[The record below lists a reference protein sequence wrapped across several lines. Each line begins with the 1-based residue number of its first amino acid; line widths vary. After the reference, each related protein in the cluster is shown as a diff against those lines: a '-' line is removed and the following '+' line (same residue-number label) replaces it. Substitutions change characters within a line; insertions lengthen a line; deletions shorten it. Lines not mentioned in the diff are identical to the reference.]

1 MIHRGGPSLSRTDLF
16 GSGNFPRNSYNGG
29 PCVANVFMQTLTYAQ
44 ARLAAFLFFSAS
56 GLAYGLFTARIPSL
70 KEQTGAAS
78 DELGLVLFALGAASV
93 VGLSGAAHLVRRF
106 GVKAVSLAGCII
118 FFLGLLVAGLA
129 NQVALLAVATALVGL
144 GFGLLDV
151 AVNVAGIEV
160 ERRWKK
166 ASMNV
171 IHAGYNVGVVAGS
184 ISAAVFTGLAVAPLW
199 NFVLPCAIL
208 LLVLLRAQHYLPVP
222 EELQQ
227 PSAEKPKAKHRVTGF
242 VVFCGVLSSATY
254 VTEGA
259 SAEWG
264 SLFLHQVQGAPE
276 SMAALCYGVFG
287 TCALSCRLIAD
298 RLRAAYGDVN
308 VFLTG
313 AVIALCGMTIVLFA
327 PHWTVSLAGYAVFGT
342 GLAPVVPILFA
353 LAGRYGGMPLER
365 ATSVVALFAYGG
377 LLFFPPF
384 FGFLAEHWGLL
395 RSLSVTLLL
404 LTGLLAGGIVLKR
417 GDKRRRG
424 V

>member
-1 MIHRGGPSLSRTDLF
+1 MEILSFRLCRMK
-16 GSGNFPRNSYNGG
+16 S
-29 PCVANVFMQTLTYAQ
+29 LTYAQ

-93 VGLSGAAHLVRRF
+93 IGLSGAAHLVRRF
-106 GVKAVSLAGCII
+106 GVKAVSMAGCVI

-129 NQVALLAVATALVGL
+129 RQVSVLAVATALVGL

-184 ISAAVFTGLAVAPLW
+184 ISAALFTGFAVAPLW
-199 NFVLPCAIL
+199 NFMLPAVLL
-208 LLVLLRAQHYLPVP
+208 LLVLLRAQHCLPVP
-222 EELQQ
+222 EELQRQ
-227 PSAEKPKAKHRVTGF
+227 SVEKSDAKHRVTGF

-259 SAEWG
+259 AAEWG

-287 TCALSCRLIAD
+287 SCALACRLIAD
-298 RLRAAYGDVN
+298 RLRADYGDVN

-353 LAGRYGGMPLER
+353 LAGRFGGMPLER

>member
-1 MIHRGGPSLSRTDLF
+1 MHS
-16 GSGNFPRNSYNGG
+16 
-29 PCVANVFMQTLTYAQ
+29 LTYAQ

-93 VGLSGAAHLVRRF
+93 VGLSGAAALVRRF
-106 GVKAVSLAGCII
+106 GVKAMSLAGSLI

-129 NQVALLAVATALVGL
+129 EQVAVLAVATALVGL

-184 ISAAVFTGLAVAPLW
+184 ISAAVFTGFAVAPLW
-199 NFVLPCAIL
+199 NFMLPAVLL
-208 LLVLLRAQHYLPVP
+208 FLVLLRAQHCLPVP
-222 EELQQ
+222 EELQRQ
-227 PSAEKPKAKHRVTGF
+227 SVEKSDAKHRVTGF

-287 TCALSCRLIAD
+287 TCALACRLIAD
-298 RLRAAYGDVN
+298 RLRAGYGDVN

-424 V
+424 I

>member
-1 MIHRGGPSLSRTDLF
+1 MIHRGGPRSFAPISSGRGIFREAATMRVLSLRMFS
-16 GSGNFPRNSYNGG
+16 
-29 PCVANVFMQTLTYAQ
+29 MQTLTYAQ

-93 VGLSGAAHLVRRF
+93 VGLSGAAALVRRF
-106 GVKAVSLAGCII
+106 GVKAVSLAGSLI

-166 ASMNV
+166 ASMNA

-222 EELQQ
+222 EELQE
-227 PSAEKPKAKHRVTGF
+227 PSAEKSKVKHRVTGF
-242 VVFCGVLSSATY
+242 VVFCGILSSATY

-276 SMAALCYGVFG
+276 SMAARCYGVFG

-342 GLAPVVPILFA
+342 GRAPVVPILFA

>member
-1 MIHRGGPSLSRTDLF
+1 
-16 GSGNFPRNSYNGG
+16 
-29 PCVANVFMQTLTYAQ
+29 MQTLTYAQ

-93 VGLSGAAHLVRRF
+93 VGLSGTAALVRRF
-106 GVKAVSLAGCII
+106 GVKAVSLAGSLI
-118 FFLGLLVAGLA
+118 FFFGLLVAGLA
-129 NQVALLAVATALVGL
+129 EQVAVLAVATALVGL

-227 PSAEKPKAKHRVTGF
+227 SSAEKPKTKSRVTGF

-259 SAEWG
+259 AAEWG

-287 TCALSCRLIAD
+287 SCALACRLIAD

-353 LAGRYGGMPLER
+353 LAGRFGGMPLER

>member
-1 MIHRGGPSLSRTDLF
+1 MEV
-16 GSGNFPRNSYNGG
+16 
-29 PCVANVFMQTLTYAQ
+29 VAFQTFSMQPLTYAQ

-93 VGLSGAAHLVRRF
+93 VGLSGAAALVRRF
-106 GVKAVSLAGCII
+106 GVKAVSLAGSLI
-118 FFLGLLVAGLA
+118 FFFGLLVAGLA
-129 NQVALLAVATALVGL
+129 EQVAVLAVATALVGL

-184 ISAAVFTGLAVAPLW
+184 ISAALFTGFAVAPLW
-199 NFVLPCAIL
+199 NFMLPAVLL
-208 LLVLLRAQHYLPVP
+208 FLVLLRAQHYLPVP

-227 PSAEKPKAKHRVTGF
+227 SSAEKPKTKSRVTGF

-287 TCALSCRLIAD
+287 TCALACRLIAD

>member
-1 MIHRGGPSLSRTDLF
+1 MHS
-16 GSGNFPRNSYNGG
+16 
-29 PCVANVFMQTLTYAQ
+29 LTYAQ

-93 VGLSGAAHLVRRF
+93 VGLSGAAALVRRF
-106 GVKAVSLAGCII
+106 GVKAVSLAGSLI

-222 EELQQ
+222 EELQE
-227 PSAEKPKAKHRVTGF
+227 PSAEKSKVKHRVTGF

-264 SLFLHQVQGAPE
+264 SLFLFKEKAAPE
-276 SMAALCYGVFG
+276 SIAALIYG
-287 TCALSCRLIAD
+287 T
-298 RLRAAYGDVN
+298 Y
-308 VFLTG
+308 
-313 AVIALCGMTIVLFA
+313 
-327 PHWTVSLAGYAVFGT
+327 
-342 GLAPVVPILFA
+342 
-353 LAGRYGGMPLER
+353 
-365 ATSVVALFAYGG
+365 
-377 LLFFPPF
+377 
-384 FGFLAEHWGLL
+384 
-395 RSLSVTLLL
+395 
-404 LTGLLAGGIVLKR
+404 
-417 GDKRRRG
+417 
-424 V
+424 

>member
-1 MIHRGGPSLSRTDLF
+1 MEILSFRLCRMK
-16 GSGNFPRNSYNGG
+16 S
-29 PCVANVFMQTLTYAQ
+29 LTYAQ

-78 DELGLVLFALGAASV
+78 DELGLVLFALGVASV
-93 VGLSGAAHLVRRF
+93 AGLSGAAALVRRF
-106 GVKAVSLAGCII
+106 GVKAVSLAGSLI

-129 NQVALLAVATALVGL
+129 EQVAVLAVATALVGL

-184 ISAAVFTGLAVAPLW
+184 ISAALFTGFAVAPLW
-199 NFVLPCAIL
+199 NFMLPAVLL
-208 LLVLLRAQHYLPVP
+208 FLVLLRAQHCLPVP
-222 EELQQ
+222 EELQRQ
-227 PSAEKPKAKHRVTGF
+227 SVEKSDTKHRVTSF

-259 SAEWG
+259 AAEWG
-264 SLFLHQVQGAPE
+264 SLFLHQVQSAPE

-287 TCALSCRLIAD
+287 SCALACRLIAD

-353 LAGRYGGMPLER
+353 LAGRFGGMPLER

>member
-1 MIHRGGPSLSRTDLF
+1 MEVLAFRPYR
-16 GSGNFPRNSYNGG
+16 
-29 PCVANVFMQTLTYAQ
+29 MQTLTYAQ

-56 GLAYGLFTARIPSL
+56 GLAYGLFTSRIPSL

-93 VGLSGAAHLVRRF
+93 VGLTGAAALVRRF
-106 GVKAVSLAGCII
+106 GVKAVSMAGTVI

-129 NQVALLAVATALVGL
+129 DRVVLLAVATALVGL

-184 ISAAVFTGLAVAPLW
+184 ISAALFTAFAVAPLW
-199 NFVLPCAIL
+199 NFALPAAL
-208 LLVLLRAQHYLPVP
+208 LFLALLRAQHYLPVP
-222 EELQQ
+222 EELQE
-227 PSAEKPKAKHRVTGF
+227 PSAEKPKTKSRVTGF
-242 VVFCGVLSSATY
+242 VVFCGILSSATY

-287 TCALSCRLIAD
+287 SCALACRLVAD
-298 RLRAAYGDVN
+298 RLRAAYGDLN

-353 LAGRYGGMPLER
+353 LAGRFGGMPLER

-417 GDKRRRG
+417 GEKSRREA
-424 V
+424 

>member
-1 MIHRGGPSLSRTDLF
+1 MEILSFRLCRMK
-16 GSGNFPRNSYNGG
+16 S
-29 PCVANVFMQTLTYAQ
+29 LTYAQ

-93 VGLSGAAHLVRRF
+93 VGLTGAAALVRRF
-106 GVKAVSLAGCII
+106 GVKAVSMAGTVI

-129 NQVALLAVATALVGL
+129 DRVVLLAVATALVGL

-184 ISAAVFTGLAVAPLW
+184 ISAALFTAFAVAPLW
-199 NFVLPCAIL
+199 NFALPAAL
-208 LLVLLRAQHYLPVP
+208 LFLALLRAQHYLPVP
-222 EELQQ
+222 EELQE
-227 PSAEKPKAKHRVTGF
+227 PSAEKPKTKSRVTGF
-242 VVFCGVLSSATY
+242 VVFCGILSSATY

-287 TCALSCRLIAD
+287 SCALACRLVAD
-298 RLRAAYGDVN
+298 RLRAAYGDLN

-353 LAGRYGGMPLER
+353 LAGRWGGMPLER

-417 GDKRRRG
+417 GEKSRREA
-424 V
+424 

>member
-1 MIHRGGPSLSRTDLF
+1 MEILSFRLCRMK
-16 GSGNFPRNSYNGG
+16 S
-29 PCVANVFMQTLTYAQ
+29 LTYAQ

-93 VGLSGAAHLVRRF
+93 AGLSGAAALVRRF
-106 GVKAVSLAGCII
+106 GVKAVSLAGSLI

-129 NQVALLAVATALVGL
+129 EQVAVLAVATALVGL

-199 NFVLPCAIL
+199 NFFLPCAIL
-208 LLVLLRAQHYLPVP
+208 LLVLIRAQHYLPVP

-227 PSAEKPKAKHRVTGF
+227 PSVEKPKTKSRVTGF

-287 TCALSCRLIAD
+287 TCALACRLIAD
-298 RLRAAYGDVN
+298 RLRATYGDVN

>member
-1 MIHRGGPSLSRTDLF
+1 MEV
-16 GSGNFPRNSYNGG
+16 
-29 PCVANVFMQTLTYAQ
+29 VAFQTFSMQTLTYAQ

-106 GVKAVSLAGCII
+106 GVKAVSLAGSVI
-118 FFLGLLVAGLA
+118 FFFGLLVAGLA

-171 IHAGYNVGVVAGS
+171 IHAGYNGGVVAGS

-222 EELQQ
+222 EELQE
-227 PSAEKPKAKHRVTGF
+227 PSAEKSKVKSRVTGF

-287 TCALSCRLIAD
+287 SCALTCRLIAD

-353 LAGRYGGMPLER
+353 LAGRFGGMPLER

-424 V
+424 A

>member
-1 MIHRGGPSLSRTDLF
+1 MHS
-16 GSGNFPRNSYNGG
+16 
-29 PCVANVFMQTLTYAQ
+29 LTYAQ

-93 VGLSGAAHLVRRF
+93 VGLSGAAALVRRF
-106 GVKAVSLAGCII
+106 GAKAVSLAGSLI
-118 FFLGLLVAGLA
+118 FFLGLLVAGLTE
-129 NQVALLAVATALVGL
+129 QVAVLAVATALVGL

-184 ISAAVFTGLAVAPLW
+184 ISAALFTAFAVAPLW

-227 PSAEKPKAKHRVTGF
+227 SSAEKPKAKHRVTGF

-287 TCALSCRLIAD
+287 TCALACRLIAD

>member
-1 MIHRGGPSLSRTDLF
+1 M
-16 GSGNFPRNSYNGG
+16 
-29 PCVANVFMQTLTYAQ
+29 
-44 ARLAAFLFFSAS
+44 
-56 GLAYGLFTARIPSL
+56 
-70 KEQTGAAS
+70 
-78 DELGLVLFALGAASV
+78 
-93 VGLSGAAHLVRRF
+93 
-106 GVKAVSLAGCII
+106 
-118 FFLGLLVAGLA
+118 
-129 NQVALLAVATALVGL
+129 
-144 GFGLLDV
+144 
-151 AVNVAGIEV
+151 
-160 ERRWKK
+160 
-166 ASMNV
+166 
-171 IHAGYNVGVVAGS
+171 
-184 ISAAVFTGLAVAPLW
+184 
-199 NFVLPCAIL
+199 
-208 LLVLLRAQHYLPVP
+208 
-222 EELQQ
+222 
-227 PSAEKPKAKHRVTGF
+227 TGF

-287 TCALSCRLIAD
+287 SCALTCRLIAD

-342 GLAPVVPILFA
+342 GLAPIVPILFA
-353 LAGRYGGMPLER
+353 LAGRFGGMPLER

-424 V
+424 A

>member
-1 MIHRGGPSLSRTDLF
+1 
-16 GSGNFPRNSYNGG
+16 
-29 PCVANVFMQTLTYAQ
+29 MQTLTYAQ

-78 DELGLVLFALGAASV
+78 DELGLVLFTLGAASV
-93 VGLSGAAHLVRRF
+93 VGLSGAAALVRRF
-106 GVKAVSLAGCII
+106 GVKAVSLAGSLI
-118 FFLGLLVAGLA
+118 FFFGLLVAGLA
-129 NQVALLAVATALVGL
+129 EQVAVLAVATALVGL

-227 PSAEKPKAKHRVTGF
+227 SSAEKPKTKSRVTGF

-259 SAEWG
+259 AAEWG

-287 TCALSCRLIAD
+287 SCALACRLIAD

-353 LAGRYGGMPLER
+353 LAGRFGGMPLER

>member
-1 MIHRGGPSLSRTDLF
+1 MEILSFRLCRMK
-16 GSGNFPRNSYNGG
+16 S
-29 PCVANVFMQTLTYAQ
+29 LTYAQ

-93 VGLSGAAHLVRRF
+93 AGLSGAAALVRRF
-106 GVKAVSLAGCII
+106 GVKAVSLAGSLI

-227 PSAEKPKAKHRVTGF
+227 SSAEKPKAKHRVTGF

-287 TCALSCRLIAD
+287 TCALACRLIAD

-417 GDKRRRG
+417 GDNRRRG

>member
-1 MIHRGGPSLSRTDLF
+1 
-16 GSGNFPRNSYNGG
+16 
-29 PCVANVFMQTLTYAQ
+29 MQTLTYAQ

-93 VGLSGAAHLVRRF
+93 VGLSGAAALVRRF
-106 GVKAVSLAGCII
+106 GVKAVSLAGSLI
-118 FFLGLLVAGLA
+118 FFFGLLVAGLA
-129 NQVALLAVATALVGL
+129 EQVAVLAVATALVGL

-227 PSAEKPKAKHRVTGF
+227 SSAEKPKTKSRVTGF

-259 SAEWG
+259 AAEWG

-287 TCALSCRLIAD
+287 SCALACRLIAD

-353 LAGRYGGMPLER
+353 LAGRFGGMPLER

>member
-1 MIHRGGPSLSRTDLF
+1 MEILSFRLCRMK
-16 GSGNFPRNSYNGG
+16 S
-29 PCVANVFMQTLTYAQ
+29 LTYAQ

-93 VGLSGAAHLVRRF
+93 VGLTGAAALVRRF
-106 GVKAVSLAGCII
+106 GVKAVSMAGTVI

-129 NQVALLAVATALVGL
+129 DRVVLLAVATALVGL

-184 ISAAVFTGLAVAPLW
+184 ISAALFTAFAVAPLW
-199 NFVLPCAIL
+199 NFALPAAL
-208 LLVLLRAQHYLPVP
+208 LFLALLRAQHYLPVP
-222 EELQQ
+222 EELQE
-227 PSAEKPKAKHRVTGF
+227 PSAEKPKTKSRVTGF
-242 VVFCGVLSSATY
+242 VVFCGILSSATY

-264 SLFLHQVQGAPE
+264 SIFLHQVQGAPE

-287 TCALSCRLIAD
+287 SCALACRLVAD
-298 RLRAAYGDVN
+298 RLRAAYGDLN

-353 LAGRYGGMPLER
+353 LAGRWGGMPLER

-424 V
+424 A

>member
-1 MIHRGGPSLSRTDLF
+1 
-16 GSGNFPRNSYNGG
+16 
-29 PCVANVFMQTLTYAQ
+29 MQTLTYAQ

-93 VGLSGAAHLVRRF
+93 VGLSGAAALVRRF
-106 GVKAVSLAGCII
+106 GVKAVSLAGSLI
-118 FFLGLLVAGLA
+118 FFFGLLVAGLA
-129 NQVALLAVATALVGL
+129 EQVAVLAVATALVGL

-184 ISAAVFTGLAVAPLW
+184 ISAALFTAFAVAPLW

-227 PSAEKPKAKHRVTGF
+227 SSAEKPKAKHRVTGF

-287 TCALSCRLIAD
+287 TCALACRLIAD

>member
-1 MIHRGGPSLSRTDLF
+1 MHS
-16 GSGNFPRNSYNGG
+16 
-29 PCVANVFMQTLTYAQ
+29 LTYAQ

-93 VGLSGAAHLVRRF
+93 VGLSGAAALVRRF
-106 GVKAVSLAGCII
+106 GVKAVSLAGSLI

-227 PSAEKPKAKHRVTGF
+227 SSAEKPKAKHRVTGF

-287 TCALSCRLIAD
+287 TCALACRLIAD

-417 GDKRRRG
+417 GDNRRRG

>member
-1 MIHRGGPSLSRTDLF
+1 MHS
-16 GSGNFPRNSYNGG
+16 
-29 PCVANVFMQTLTYAQ
+29 LTYAQ

-93 VGLSGAAHLVRRF
+93 VGLSGAAALVRRF
-106 GVKAVSLAGCII
+106 GVKAVSLAGSLI

-199 NFVLPCAIL
+199 NFMLPAVLL
-208 LLVLLRAQHYLPVP
+208 FLVLLRAQHCLPVP
-222 EELQQ
+222 EELQRQ
-227 PSAEKPKAKHRVTGF
+227 SVEKSDTKHRVTGF
-242 VVFCGVLSSATY
+242 VVFCGILSSATY

-287 TCALSCRLIAD
+287 TCALACRLIAD

-353 LAGRYGGMPLER
+353 LAGRFGGMPLER

>member
-1 MIHRGGPSLSRTDLF
+1 MHS
-16 GSGNFPRNSYNGG
+16 
-29 PCVANVFMQTLTYAQ
+29 LTYAQ

-93 VGLSGAAHLVRRF
+93 VGLSGAAALVRRF
-106 GVKAVSLAGCII
+106 GVKAVSLAGSLI

-227 PSAEKPKAKHRVTGF
+227 SSAEKPKAKHRVTGF

-287 TCALSCRLIAD
+287 TCALACRLIAD

-353 LAGRYGGMPLER
+353 LAGRFGGMPLER

>member
-1 MIHRGGPSLSRTDLF
+1 MHS
-16 GSGNFPRNSYNGG
+16 
-29 PCVANVFMQTLTYAQ
+29 LTYAQ

-93 VGLSGAAHLVRRF
+93 VGLSGAAALVRRF
-106 GVKAVSLAGCII
+106 GVKAVSLAGSLI

-129 NQVALLAVATALVGL
+129 EQVAVLAVATALVGL

-184 ISAAVFTGLAVAPLW
+184 ISAAVFTGFAVAPLW
-199 NFVLPCAIL
+199 NFMLPAVLL
-208 LLVLLRAQHYLPVP
+208 FLVLLRAQHCLPVP
-222 EELQQ
+222 EELQRQ
-227 PSAEKPKAKHRVTGF
+227 SVEKSDAKHRVTGF

-287 TCALSCRLIAD
+287 TCALACRLIAD
-298 RLRAAYGDVN
+298 RLRAGYGDVN

-424 V
+424 I

>member
-1 MIHRGGPSLSRTDLF
+1 MRDLAF
-16 GSGNFPRNSYNGG
+16 RMFS
-29 PCVANVFMQTLTYAQ
+29 MQTLTYAQ

-93 VGLSGAAHLVRRF
+93 VGLSGAAALVRRF
-106 GVKAVSLAGCII
+106 GVKAVSLAGSLI
-118 FFLGLLVAGLA
+118 FFFGLLVAGLA
-129 NQVALLAVATALVGL
+129 EQVAVLAVATALVGL

-227 PSAEKPKAKHRVTGF
+227 SSAEKPKTKSRVTGF

-259 SAEWG
+259 AAEWG

-287 TCALSCRLIAD
+287 SCALACRLIAD

-353 LAGRYGGMPLER
+353 LAGRFGGMPLER